1 MTKKVDSIRLFLST
15 CSGEDSY
22 IISRCSKPIQIS
34 FALIGFFVL
43 TIFFG
48 CFISAS
54 FFSYSVFKEA
64 KWVSIPMGIFW
75 GAIITNIYLLLL
87 YTITPKLL
95 PVAKKKKKQAKVS
108 TSYFLTSSMLFRLG
122 FMLLLAIIIAQPLN
136 VEFIGNTVNKSIE
149 IYKKRLN
156 IETYINSNKMLF
168 QEEVVQFKELEKS
181 LKYRINTK
189 DSLIFNSTIYTK
201 VSSDLDFINES
212 KKLQKKLL
220 LSENLGAKKNKE
232 IIESKLNNLYDNQ
245 LISDVAFSNSIQHVN
260 LPNPLLKQQFD
271 KYKND
276 LSTIINHRIEN
287 QNKFQYLIDKSN
299 FYIKTIQLL
308 LDENPFSW
316 LITFIVCF
324 IFLLPIYLKYKVRD
338 LSKSFFDKD
347 YNGNGIMKRVRNE
360 ILEPSD
366 FKWLSDKIKS
376 LPISDF
382 QTSDYYFKRMIIE
395 HRIILEEYDKTN
407 ELYSKILTENSKSL
421 NYKSLN
427 NLKLLLEKIKTIDL
441 SKYTEYKNQIDN
453 EYKFEVITRYEYSEN
468 PPFRT
473 NKSVIP
479 SLNNNETDL
488 LELIYQ
494 DNTLVEN

>member
-1 MTKKVDSIRLFLST
+1 MTNKVDSIRLFLST

-54 FFSYSVFKEA
+54 FFSYAVFEEA
-64 KWVSIPMGIFW
+64 KWVSLPIGIFW

-95 PVAKKKKKQAKVS
+95 PVAKKKKQEAKVT

-122 FMLLLAIIIAQPLN
+122 LMLLLAIIIAQPLN
-136 VEFIGNTVNKSIE
+136 VELIGGSVSNSIE
-149 IYKKRLN
+149 NHKKRLN
-156 IETYINSNKMLF
+156 IQTYITSNEMLF
-168 QEEVVQFKELEKS
+168 REETVLYKELEKS
-181 LKYRINTK
+181 LKYRIDTK
-189 DSLIFNSTIYTK
+189 DSTVINTTIYTK
-201 VSSDLDFINES
+201 VSTDLDFINET

-220 LSENLGAKKNKE
+220 QSENLKSAKSKE
-232 IIESKLNNLYDNQ
+232 IIESNLYTLYDNQ
-245 LISDVAFSNSIQHVN
+245 LINDISFSNSIQYVN
-260 LPNPLLKQQFD
+260 LLNPLLKQEFD

-308 LDENPFSW
+308 LDENPLSW

-347 YNGNGIMKRVRNE
+347 FNGNGIMKRVRNE

-366 FKWLSDKIKS
+366 FKWLADKIKS

-395 HRIILEEYDKTN
+395 HRIILEEYEKTN
-407 ELYSKILTENSKSL
+407 ELYSKILTEKSKQL
-421 NYKSLN
+421 NYKSLSSLN
-427 NLKLLLEKIKTIDL
+427 VLLEKIKTIDL

-453 EYKFEVITRYEYSEN
+453 EYNFDIITRYEYYEN

-473 NKSVIP
+473 IKRVI
-479 SLNNNETDL
+479 SSIKNNEADL

-494 DNTLVEN
+494 ENTLVEN

>member
-1 MTKKVDSIRLFLST
+1 MNNKVDSIRLFLST

-54 FFSYSVFKEA
+54 FFSYSVFEEA
-64 KWVSIPMGIFW
+64 KWISIPMGIFW

-95 PVAKKKKKQAKVS
+95 PVAKKKKQQAKS
-108 TSYFLTSSMLFRLG
+108 KTSYFLTSSMLFRLG
-122 FMLLLAIIIAQPLN
+122 FMLLLAIIIAQPIN
-136 VEFIGNTVNKSIE
+136 VEFLGKTVTKSIE
-149 IYKKRLN
+149 NHKKRLN
-156 IETYINSNKMLF
+156 IETYITSNQMLF
-168 QEEVVQFKELEKS
+168 QEELEQFKELKKH
-181 LKYRINTK
+181 LKYRIDSN
-189 DSLIFNSTIYTK
+189 DSLAFNNTIYTK
-201 VSSDLDFINES
+201 VKSDINFIKTS
-212 KKLQKKLL
+212 KKLLIELL
-220 LSENLGAKKNKE
+220 QSDNLKAVKSKE
-232 IIESKLNNLYDNQ
+232 IIESNLNTLYDNQ
-245 LISDVAFSNSIQHVN
+245 LSSDIEYSNSIQYIN
-260 LPNPLLKQQFD
+260 LSNPLLKPKFD
-271 KYKND
+271 KYKID

-308 LDENPFSW
+308 LNENILSW
-316 LITFIVCF
+316 LITLIVCF
-324 IFLLPIYLKYKVRD
+324 LFLLPIYLKYKVRD

-347 YNGNGIMKRVRNE
+347 FKNNSNIKRVRNE
-360 ILEPSD
+360 ILDPKD
-366 FKWLSDKIKS
+366 FKWLADKIKS

-395 HRIILEEYDKTN
+395 HRIILEEYDRTN
-407 ELYSKILTENSKSL
+407 ALYSKILTEKSNLL

-427 NLKLLLEKIKTIDL
+427 TLNVLLDKLKQINL
-441 SKYTEYKNQIDN
+441 SKYEEFKKQINSEYNFD
-453 EYKFEVITRYEYSEN
+453 VITRYEYSEN

-473 NKSVIP
+473 IKRIISSV
-479 SLNNNETDL
+479 NNNEADL

-494 DNTLVEN
+494 ENTLVDN